1 MVLKYLLT
9 IFVIK
14 GHKIRISSIFQQ
26 KTHDLSV
33 CSLLLKGH
41 LTLQV
46 AEIVEKRKAFF
57 FIENPIC
64 VSSVLDQQ
72 SSYHQIN
79 LSLFKTKG
87 ILHHSQKSNCQ
98 RALILSIWFIG
109 LSFCE
114 EQKSNNFIIST
125 KASCQQ
131 GSLLSV
137 LGLQID
143 VYLSV
148 LKQQFSDL
156 RES

>member
-9 IFVIK
+9 FFVIK
-14 GHKIRISSIFQQ
+14 GQKIRISSISQQ
-26 KTHDLSV
+26 KTYDVSV
-33 CSLLLKGH
+33 YSLLLKGH
-41 LTLQV
+41 FALQV
-46 AEIVEKRKAFF
+46 AEIVEKRKTLFF
-57 FIENPIC
+57 VDNPIR
-64 VSSVLDQQ
+64 VSSILDQK

-79 LSLFKTKG
+79 FSLFKTER
-87 ILHHSQKSNCQ
+87 ILHHCQKSNCQ
-98 RALILSIWFIG
+98 RTLILSIWFIG

-148 LKQQFSDL
+148 LKQ
-156 RES
+156 